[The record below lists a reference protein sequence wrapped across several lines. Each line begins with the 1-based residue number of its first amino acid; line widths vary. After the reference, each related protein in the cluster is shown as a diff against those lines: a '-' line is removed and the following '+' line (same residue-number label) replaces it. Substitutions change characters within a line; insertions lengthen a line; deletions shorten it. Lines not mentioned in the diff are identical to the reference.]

1 MKLNKTINL
10 LPLEFRSGF
19 FKKIVLYNASHPKK
33 SLVCSLGSLL
43 ILILL
48 ISLNQSFFTRSYT
61 RKAQVAE
68 EALRQLQARH
78 KEAAGL
84 MDKIAQNKQA
94 LGFQI
99 SLLELRQDFLK
110 KQYNFGHHWAATLKE
125 LKRLV
130 PEKIWL
136 TGIKTEDYYLKI
148 AGGAF
153 NEKQVSDFMAV
164 LRKSPAFSNVSF
176 NYTQSSQ
183 VGSTKV
189 VLFELTCNYNLQLTP
204 LETSFL
210 TRFSDAKL

>member
-1 MKLNKTINL
+1 MKSNKTINL
-10 LPLEFRSGF
+10 LPREFQYGF
-19 FKKIVLYNASHPKK
+19 FKKIALYNASHPKK
-33 SLVCSLGSLL
+33 SLFCSLGGLL
-43 ILILL
+43 ILTLL

-61 RKAQVAE
+61 RKAQGAE
-68 EALRQLQARH
+68 KALRQLQAQH
-78 KEAAGL
+78 KEATGL

-99 SLLELRQDFLK
+99 SLLQLRQKFLK

-130 PEKIWL
+130 PKNIWF
-136 TGIKTEDYYLKI
+136 TSIKTEDYYLKI

-153 NEKQVSDFMAV
+153 DEKQVSDFMVV

-183 VGSTKV
+183 VASTKV
-189 VLFELTCNYNLQLTP
+189 VSFELTCNYVLQFAP

-210 TRFSDAKL
+210 TGFTDTKL